1 MSNTEAVIVIKK
13 KGKKHGGGHHGGAWK
28 VAYADFVT
36 AMMSFFLLLWLL
48 NVTTDDQ
55 RRGIADYFD
64 PANIARASGG
74 IGQPL
79 AGTSVSSD
87 GQQSSPSASFSL
99 DVTLPGRPA
108 PVDDATSVDAGNTDD
123 PSDAAGEGSGYNLG
137 ELQAML
143 EGGRITEAQYMAAAA
158 AVGARGLGEVERDD
172 DLPSGEAALES
183 APEDAGT
190 VVDGTMDEA
199 VDGPQLIDSADAGTG
214 VGGPETTGTAAGP
227 DAPSQDAPT
236 GAELAAAQAEI
247 EQAAFDAAAEELFQA
262 MQALPELVDLAD
274 HLIVDQ
280 TPEGL
285 QIQIVDRDSQSMF
298 PRGSANLYPDT
309 RRIVDLIA
317 GVIAQMPNAISIT
330 GHTDATP
337 FTQSGQYGNW
347 ELSADRA
354 HAYRRALLAAGFP
367 PERLSHVVG
376 KAATEPLTPEDPT
389 AASNRRVSI
398 VLLRGTS
405 ITSSLESLLSP

>member
-13 KGKKHGGGHHGGAWK
+13 KSKGHGGGHHGGAWK

-87 GQQSSPSASFSL
+87 GQQSSPSSSFSL

-108 PVDDATSVDAGNTDD
+108 PADDADFVDSGSTDE
-123 PSDAAGEGSGYNLG
+123 PTDATAEGSGYNLG

-143 EGGRITEAQYMAAAA
+143 QGGMITEAQYMAAAA
-158 AVGARGLGEVERDD
+158 AVGARGLGETERED
-172 DLPSGEAALES
+172 DLPSGDRVAEAAQGDS
-183 APEDAGT
+183 GT
-190 VVDGTMDEA
+190 VAEGTLDQAMDGA
-199 VDGPQLIDSADAGTG
+199 QLIDGTTPGTG
-214 VGGPETTGTAAGP
+214 IGGPEPSGQAGAA
-227 DAPSQDAPT
+227 DAPSE
-236 GAELAAAQAEI
+236 AELTAAMAEA
-247 EQAAFDAAAEELFQA
+247 EQLAFETAADELYQA
-262 MQALPELVDLAD
+262 MQALPELVDLVD
-274 HLIVDQ
+274 HLVVDQ

-285 QIQIVDRDSQSMF
+285 RIQIVDRDNQSMF

-309 RRIVDLIA
+309 RRIVELIA

-337 FTQSGQYGNW
+337 FNHDGQYGNW

-354 HAYRRALLAAGFP
+354 HAYRRALLAAGLP
-367 PERLSHVVG
+367 AGRLSHVVG
-376 KAATEPLTPEDPT
+376 KADTEPLTPEDPT
-389 AASNRRVSI
+389 AAPNRRISI

-405 ITSSLESLLSP
+405 VTTSLESLLSP